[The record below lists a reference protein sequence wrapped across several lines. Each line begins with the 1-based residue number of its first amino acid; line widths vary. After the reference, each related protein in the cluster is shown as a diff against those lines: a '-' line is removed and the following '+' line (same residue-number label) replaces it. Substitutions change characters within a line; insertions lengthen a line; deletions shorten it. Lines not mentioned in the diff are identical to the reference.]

1 MPGWVTIVRRDTGL
15 IRLST
20 VHSPVS
26 LLSPLTV
33 RREEAAAG
41 AGGDLIWCKEE
52 GCHGPLSWL
61 NHWAAHQSMLIPAD
75 TW

>member
-41 AGGDLIWCKEE
+41 ADLV
-52 GCHGPLSWL
+52 
-61 NHWAAHQSMLIPAD
+61 
-75 TW
+75 